1 MKTVIQIIEKSTGII
16 YKEISTIEQL
26 MKFLEAEVMHEDF
39 QRRTAIENL
48 FLKSKFAPLSAQIYF
63 FKYDCKATV
72 HQDTEGIVPCRCCH
86 LRE

>member
-48 FLKSKFAPLSAQIYF
+48 FLKSKKGLSLDFLWEAKF
-63 FKYDCKATV
+63 VEKKTNNKK
-72 HQDTEGIVPCRCCH
+72 
-86 LRE
+86 